1 MDFKEFVAIMQE
13 KMSKKTGKEVIVTKV
28 TKNNNIKLTSLVIK
42 ENAHNV
48 SPNIYVEQYWEL
60 YQRTDDLEE
69 AVEAMYKMYNQSNIA
84 QSINM
89 EWFRGF
95 EEVKGKVAYKLV
107 NYEYNKELL
116 EQIPHTKYLDLAK
129 VYYVSVED
137 EAFGKGTILIHNN
150 HLEMWSVS
158 AEQLEEL
165 AAVNTPKQFPMIVR
179 ALEDILCPE
188 ITDNSGWDLKNG
200 IFVMTNEGKN
210 LGAATMLYPNN
221 LKAFAGLLQSDL
233 IIIPCSLHEVLI
245 LSANTDFEIEG
256 LKKIVKVANRESVL
270 PEDFLS
276 NSLYYYDR
284 ETDSIKVL

>member
-13 KMSKKTGKEVIVTKV
+13 KMSKKTGKEVVITKV

-42 ENAHNV
+42 ENTHNV
-48 SPNIYVEQYWEL
+48 SPNIYIEQYWEL
-60 YQRTDDLEE
+60 YQRTANLEE
-69 AVEAMYKMYNQSNIA
+69 AIEAMYKTYNHSNIA

-89 EWFRGF
+89 EWFRDF

-116 EQIPHTKYLDLAK
+116 EEIPHTKYLDLAK

-137 EAFGKGTILIHNN
+137 EAFGKGTILIYNN
-150 HLEMWSVS
+150 HLEMWDVLI
-158 AEQLEEL
+158 EQLEEL
-165 AAVNTPKQFPMIVR
+165 AEVNTPKLFPMTVR

-188 ITDNSGWDLKNG
+188 STDNSGWDLKNG
-200 IFVMTNEGKN
+200 IFVMTNADKC

-233 IIIPCSLHEVLI
+233 IIIPCSLHEVLL
-245 LSANTDFEIEG
+245 LSANTDFETKG
-256 LKKIVKVANRESVL
+256 LKKVVKAANRECVM

-276 NSLYYYDR
+276 NTLYYYDR
-284 ETDSIKVL
+284 ETDNIKIL

>member
-1 MDFKEFVAIMQE
+1 MDFKEFVAIMQK
-13 KMSKKTGKEVIVTKV
+13 KMSKKIGKEVIVTEV

-42 ENAHNV
+42 ETTHNV
-48 SPNIYVEQYWEL
+48 SPNIYVDSFWEL
-60 YQRTDDLEE
+60 YQKTADLEE
-69 AVEAMYKMYNQSNIA
+69 AVDAMYKMYNHGNIA

-89 EWFRGF
+89 EWFRDF
-95 EEVKGKVAYKLV
+95 EEVKEKVAYKLI
-107 NYEYNKELL
+107 NYAANKELL
-116 EQIPHTKYLDLAK
+116 EKIPYTKYLDLAK

-137 EAFGKGTILIHNN
+137 EVFGKGTILIHNN
-150 HLEMWSVS
+150 HLEMWNVS

-165 AAVNTPKQFPMIVR
+165 AEVNTSKLFPVIVR

-200 IFVMTNEGKN
+200 IFVMTNEDKN
-210 LGAATMLYPNN
+210 LGAATMLYPNS
-221 LKAFAGLLQSDL
+221 LKSFAGLLQADL
-233 IIIPCSLHEVLI
+233 IIIPCSLHEVLL
-245 LSANTDFEIEG
+245 LSANTDFDIKG
-256 LKKIVKVANRESVL
+256 LKKIVKVVNRESVL